1 MGSQYNKI
9 AKIEPGVIIEL
20 ASFQLNER
28 IHGNKHTKIDK
39 ADGMAVTLPPATGT
53 GNTYAVVVG
62 TAITSNSTTIKA
74 ASASDSFAGTAFGVD
89 TDAEGATGYTWNADS
104 GDDTFTM
111 DGAARGGEIGDVI
124 LFTDLASGLWL
135 VDARI
140 TQSGGSEAT
149 PFSATVS

>member
-1 MGSQYNKI
+1 MNYNEFNKI
-9 AKIEPGVIIEL
+9 APGVVNCT
-20 ASFQLNER
+20 ASTLQVQERLHAGKVVTLNR
-28 IHGNKHTKIDK
+28 AAGI
-39 ADGMAVTLPPATGT
+39 AVTLPAATGT
-53 GNTYAVVVG
+53 GRTYEFMLG

-74 ASASDSFAGTAFGVD
+74 ASADDSFAGMALGVD

-111 DGAARGGEIGDVI
+111 DGAATGGEIGDTI
-124 LFTDLASGLWL
+124 RLTDVASGLWR
-135 VDARI
+135 VEGFV